1 MTITDQPIIIPL
13 NKSKL
18 IIMLAGALAFV
29 GIGCWFVIDPPVIEN
44 SYWGNPA
51 RLAILGYASIL
62 FFGIVAVVLIRKLPD
77 TKPGLIINDSGLHD
91 NSGGLSA
98 GHISWTDI
106 EDISVLEIQRQRLI
120 MIHVK
125 NPEHYIERQKNLFK
139 RKGMQMNHRMY
150 GTPISISAGGL
161 RTSFDELMRLLHTR
175 LQQSGNK

>member
-1 MTITDQPIIIPL
+1 MNPGDQPITIPL

-18 IIMLAGALAFV
+18 IIMLVGALAFV
-29 GIGCWFVIDPPVIEN
+29 GIGCWFVIDPPVIKN

-51 RLAILGYASIL
+51 RLAIIGYASL
-62 FFGIVAVVLIRKLPD
+62 VFFGIVAFVLIRKIPD
-77 TKPGLIINDSGLHD
+77 TKPGLIIDDSGLHD

-98 GHISWTDI
+98 GHILWTDI
-106 EDISVLEIQRQRLI
+106 EDISVIEIQRQKLI
-120 MIHVK
+120 MIHVR

-161 RTSFDELMRLLHTR
+161 SSTFDELMRLLHDR
-175 LQQSGNK
+175 FQKSRNY